1 MLEQDWQAG
10 LLKGKE
16 EFEEV
21 VEKLSGVG
29 AESEKITEAPGEAGE
44 PAATSK

>member
-21 VEKLSGVG
+21 VEKLSGAT
-29 AESEKITEAPGEAGE
+29 AESDQKI
-44 PAATSK
+44 